1 MEDMSKYKEDLDKLK
16 ADNYSFK
23 LKSFSEQ
30 QNIKMPENHHHAL
43 INPLPYNIQNP
54 YILKEM
60 NKQTYLATR
69 GDSKFRSPPN

>member
-1 MEDMSKYKEDLDKLK
+1 MGKYRQDLDRLVTDKDSQK
-16 ADNYSFK
+16 QK
-23 LKSFSEQ
+23 VMSE
-30 QNIKMPENHHHAL
+30 QNIKMAQSYHHAL

-69 GDSKFRSPPN
+69 GTQNLGTQPIQ